1 MSQAAVTQLLGGA
14 KNFRAVEPYPGANGR
29 HLRRNTIFRSG
40 ELSRLS
46 EDDLRILRS
55 LDLRLVCDL
64 RSGAEQAEYVSR
76 WPDGSTH
83 RTLDLPDREDTN
95 ASPDKIFSI
104 IKSLPGA
111 TGGLQAMNMLYR
123 RKPRAFAGN
132 LKRLFAAINS
142 GESLPLLVHC
152 HAGKD
157 RTGFTVAMLLAA
169 AGVSRADIL
178 DDYETTARFFPVEDE
193 TVQMVAWAKRAFGHD
208 IAHEAARP
216 MVEARAAYLEA
227 SLAEIELSFGGIDRY
242 LEDIVGL
249 TAAARSLYQSLVLN

>member
-1 MSQAAVTQLLGGA
+1 MSQAAVTHLLGGA
-14 KNFRAVEPYPGANGR
+14 KNFRAVEPYPSTDRR

-40 ELSRLS
+40 ELSRLT
-46 EDDLRILRS
+46 EDDLDTLRS
-55 LDLRLVCDL
+55 LNLSLVCDL

-104 IKSLPGA
+104 IKSLPGEA
-111 TGGLQAMNMLYR
+111 GGVQAMQMLYR

-132 LKRLFAAINS
+132 LKRLFGAIIA
-142 GESLPLLVHC
+142 GDSLPLLVHC

-178 DDYETTARFFPVEDE
+178 DDYETTARFFPVDDE
-193 TVQMVAWAKRAFGHD
+193 TAQMVAWAKRAYGYD

-216 MVEARAAYLEA
+216 MVEARSAYLEA
-227 SLAEIELSFGGIDRY
+227 SLAEIELSFGGIDVY
-242 LEDIVGL
+242 LAETVGL
-249 TAAARSLYQSLVLN
+249 SPADRSRYQQLVLN